1 MNDHIE
7 SAIIVKTWMHT
18 ENNSVHRPVPVTM
31 KEQILFSPHETNKQM
46 FYRENYRIFADD
58 EEEKGQVVGPD
69 GIMDPNVL
77 NTICDRIDEDDV
89 GYISSGNDQQFN
101 LNGMNVPGSHRH
113 LVFTMQPVY
122 SLY

>member
-1 MNDHIE
+1 
-7 SAIIVKTWMHT
+7 
-18 ENNSVHRPVPVTM
+18 
-31 KEQILFSPHETNKQM
+31 M